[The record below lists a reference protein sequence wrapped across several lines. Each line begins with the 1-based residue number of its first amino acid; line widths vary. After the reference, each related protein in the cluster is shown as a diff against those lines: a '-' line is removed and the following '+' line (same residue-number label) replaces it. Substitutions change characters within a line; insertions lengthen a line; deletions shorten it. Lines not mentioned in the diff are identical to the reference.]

1 MFQLP
6 LVAIVDDDESM
17 RLALTALVRSLG
29 YRAESF
35 PSAEALLAGTFGH
48 ASCIIT
54 DIQMPGMS
62 GIELKA
68 ALDAAG
74 VSVPVIMIT
83 ARTEPELHACAMRSN
98 PRCLLRKPFEADA
111 LIRCLEG
118 AIEGRG

>member
-1 MFQLP
+1 
-6 LVAIVDDDESM
+6 M

-29 YRAESF
+29 YEAAPFS
-35 PSAEALLAGTFGH
+35 SAEALLAGNPGL

-68 ALDAAG
+68 ALDATG
-74 VSVPVIMIT
+74 TTVPVIMIT
-83 ARTEPELHACAMRSN
+83 ARTEPELHAGAMRSN
-98 PRCLLRKPFEADA
+98 PQCLLTKPFEADA

-118 AIEGRG
+118 ALGGWWPSQPQR